1 MEWKA
6 AVSSSHSPS
15 LNFAHTLASLSFAMS
30 LCSCLLLNGLDSN
43 MHFLDLRNVQNA
55 SVACRVSMFGDT
67 VYWLPGEDKTK
78 KVGETRRENKII
90 YLGKIGKIWQIYYMR
105 TGCC

>member
-6 AVSSSHSPS
+6 AVSSSPSLS
-15 LNFAHTLASLSFAMS
+15 LNFAHALATLSFAMP

-43 MHFLDLRNVQNA
+43 THFLDLRNVQDA
-55 SVACRVSMFGDT
+55 SVACRVSTLGDT

-78 KVGETRRENKII
+78 KVGEARMEKKII
-90 YLGKIGKIWQIYYMR
+90 YLGKVGKI
-105 TGCC
+105 